1 MTGRWV
7 KKRTSGFRGIVVCP
21 FCFRAGT
28 IRGATRR
35 IYNSCRDKRER
46 FGGIDRHQERE
57 KEIEREREREEKRRG
72 FINRFGYLRGA
83 SLIRLNGKFEWRI
96 VHLRIATFLVIFLS
110 HRPRQSRQMRKIYLA
125 SRVNLASALPARHSK
140 M

>member
-35 IYNSCRDKRER
+35 IYNSCRDKRGR
-46 FGGIDRHQERE
+46 FGGIDRHQ
-57 KEIEREREREEKRRG
+57 EREEKRRG